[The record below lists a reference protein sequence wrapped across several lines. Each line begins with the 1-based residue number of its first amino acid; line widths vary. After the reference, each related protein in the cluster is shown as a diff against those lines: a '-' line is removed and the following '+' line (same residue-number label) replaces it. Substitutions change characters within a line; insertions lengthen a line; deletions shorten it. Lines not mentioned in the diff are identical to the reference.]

1 MKITKLEKQVLR
13 NFLPYQD
20 AESCAANSMS
30 ISDISVKI
38 FENENEFLSPFTTM
52 KGVIGSLVK
61 KGLLIS
67 EDCEDNGFNMIY
79 FGGMFDENQDLI
91 KEYINLSKI

>member
-1 MKITKLEKQVLR
+1 MEITKLEKQVLR

-20 AESCAANSMS
+20 AESPAANSMT
-30 ISDISVKI
+30 ITDISVEV
-38 FENENEFLSPFTTM
+38 FENENEFLNPYTTM

-67 EDCEDNGFNMIY
+67 EDCDDNGFNMIY
-79 FGGMFDENQDLI
+79 FGDMFNENQDLI
-91 KEYINLSKI
+91 EEYINLSKI